1 MGARGG
7 GPSCRGERDD
17 APPAALP
24 YTGSMVEQDAQAT
37 NAAGGNAPDPRTLT
51 FSQAQGYES
60 LPQPL
65 ALGEI
70 SLEARIKIWDR
81 IHLGT
86 ISYDDSISYSW
97 NDILKKLHGD
107 YFKRPIDE
115 YNSHYQSEFLEE
127 IKALILKETT
137 PFNEVFDLVQM
148 IMRYRSIG
156 NFNRAMHDIFRQC
169 RLAYTIDHKHPV
181 TILPAATEQEGR
193 ALLSA
198 MNELRS
204 AGLDGAAEHLRKAGE
219 AINRGDWADSIRES
233 IHAVESV
240 ARKIA
245 PGTPQALGKALN
257 SLEKQGMIPSL
268 LKSAL
273 DKLNG
278 YANQPGIRHAVQ
290 DNEKAEAG
298 QDEAVFMLGACAS
311 FASYLWRKH
320 QLGSGT

>member
-1 MGARGG
+1 
-7 GPSCRGERDD
+7 
-17 APPAALP
+17 
-24 YTGSMVEQDAQAT
+24 MVEQDAQAT
-37 NAAGGNAPDPRTLT
+37 NAAGGDAPDPGTLT
-51 FSQAQGYES
+51 FSQAQGYEP

-86 ISYDDSISYSW
+86 ISYDDSVSDSW

-115 YNSHYQSEFLEE
+115 YNPSRKSEILEE
-127 IKALILKETT
+127 IKTLILKETT

-148 IMRYRSIG
+148 IMRYRWMTIG
-156 NFNRAMHDIFRQC
+156 NFNKAIRDIFRQC

-181 TILPAATEQEGR
+181 TILPAATEEEGR

-198 MNELRS
+198 MNQLRS
-204 AGLDGAAEHLRKAGE
+204 AGLGGAVEHLRKAGE
-219 AINRGDWADSIRES
+219 EINRGEWADSIRES

-240 ARKIA
+240 ARKTA
-245 PGTPQALGKALN
+245 PGTPQALGEALN

-290 DNEKAEAG
+290 GNEKAEAG
-298 QDEAVFMLGACAS
+298 QDEAVFMLGVCAS

-320 QLGSGT
+320 RDR